1 MLWNAK
7 ITYGKLL
14 FLHEKHCYYKLIGGP
29 LFGGPLP
36 VQYDSHK
43 GVRLPV
49 SKSIHG
55 KDTTRANLSLAS
67 EQKQNTFF

>member
-7 ITYGKLL
+7 ITYGK
-14 FLHEKHCYYKLIGGP
+14 FWSLHEKHCYYKLIGGP
-29 LFGGPLP
+29 LFGGPLLVP
-36 VQYDSHK
+36 YDSHK
-43 GVRLPV
+43 GVRFPV

-67 EQKQNTFF
+67 EQKQNTVF

>member
-7 ITYGKLL
+7 ITNGKLSL
-14 FLHEKHCYYKLIGGP
+14 LHEKHYYCKLFGGS